1 MEPLT
6 DQAPFKHIMNSFFI
20 INFIACCFIAA
31 LATNFI
37 RKYDNRL
44 ICFSLMAIYIAS
56 IFPLFQGALPI
67 GHDQAYH
74 LNRIAGIT
82 SALKAGYF
90 PVRISPGWFDG
101 FGYGISIFYPD
112 IFLYF
117 PAILYAEGIPLHV
130 TMLFYMSGISLLTI
144 ISSWFC
150 FTKIT
155 NNIPL
160 GILGSALYSLSA
172 YRLACVYT
180 RSAVG
185 EYTAMIFYPLIM
197 YGIYCIYTKSNNVQ
211 KKISEWFFLPL
222 GMSGLLFCHILSTI
236 ITVILL
242 TILFL
247 LLWRISFKR
256 LTIILLLKS
265 ALLTT
270 ALSLWIVIPFI
281 TMLPE
286 ITSGQLEW
294 MWATPEK
301 MQNNGLS
308 IPDLFS
314 FFANRNLPISIGW
327 SSLFGS
333 ILYFW
338 LKFIKREKF
347 DNERPSTLTFYLFLL
362 CLLMCTKVF
371 PWSMFSGDSASLSKI
386 IGNIQFPWRFLGV
399 TTILGVLLTLWCINN
414 NFTPFKR
421 KSWYFLILLTLLFNT
436 ASYYDLSVRN
446 MRLSENEDRSTPGSI
461 TMPNTEYSPKKNHVN
476 IQKKDLRF
484 SEGIQVTSWTQKDL
498 SVTISCENGDSR
510 GHIRVPRY
518 FYTGYHCKVK
528 DSNLELKT
536 KSFFGRLT
544 IEIPSHFKGTVT
556 IDFIAPILWRV
567 SEIISLISMVFVTL
581 ISIRKKIFS
590 LNLKNIKNSLA

>member
-1 MEPLT
+1 
-6 DQAPFKHIMNSFFI
+6 MNSFFI
-20 INFIACCFIAA
+20 INFIACCLVTA

-37 RKYDNRL
+37 KKYENRL

-67 GHDQAYH
+67 GHDQGYH

-130 TMLFYMSGISLLTI
+130 TMLFYMSGISLLTV

-155 NNIPL
+155 NNILL

-185 EYTAMIFYPLIM
+185 EYTAMIFYPLVM
-197 YGIYCIYTKSNNVQ
+197 YGIYCIYAKSNTVQ
-211 KKISEWFFLPL
+211 KKISGWFFLPL
-222 GMSGLLFCHILSTI
+222 GISGLLSCHILSTI
-236 ITVILL
+236 IVVIVLA
-242 TILFL
+242 ILFL
-247 LLWRISFKR
+247 LLWKISFQR
-256 LTIILLLKS
+256 ITIILLLKS
-265 ALLTT
+265 ILLTT
-270 ALSLWIVIPFI
+270 ALSLWIIIPFI

-286 ITSGQLEW
+286 ITSGQIGW

-308 IPDLFS
+308 IPDIFS
-314 FFANRNLPISIGW
+314 FFANQNLPISIGW
-327 SSLFGS
+327 PTLFGS
-333 ILYFW
+333 ILYVW
-338 LKFIKREKF
+338 LKFIKCEKF
-347 DNERPSTLTFYLFLL
+347 NNELPSTIIFYLFLL
-362 CLLMCTKVF
+362 CLLMCTRVF
-371 PWSMFSGDSASLSKI
+371 PWSAIAWDSKVLSKI
-386 IGNIQFPWRFLGV
+386 IGNIQFPWRFLGI
-399 TTILGVLLTLWCINN
+399 TSILGVLLTLWSINN

-421 KSWYFLILLTLLFNT
+421 KTWSFLILLTLIFST
-436 ASYYDLSVRN
+436 TSYYDLSVRD
-446 MRLSENEDRSTPGSI
+446 MALSVDEDRISPRRI
-461 TMPNTEYSPKKNHVN
+461 AMPNTEYAPKNNYVN
-476 IQKKDLRF
+476 TRKKDLHF
-484 SEGIQVTSWTQKDL
+484 SEGIHVKSWTQQDL
-498 SVTISCENGDSR
+498 SLTLSCENEDNR
-510 GHIRVPRY
+510 GYIRLPRY
-518 FYTGYHCKVK
+518 FYTGYHCRVNGS
-528 DSNLELKT
+528 DLELKT

-544 IEIPSHFKGTVT
+544 IEIPPHFKGTVT
-556 IDFIAPILWRV
+556 IDFIVPLLWRI
-567 SEIISLISMVFVTL
+567 SEIISLITILLVSFIL
-581 ISIRKKIFS
+581 FKKRIFS
-590 LNLKNIKNSLA
+590 LNFQHTKDNL